1 MNVEE
6 EIKKCEVYLKQIKQ
20 YDPDPFYVD
29 YFFNKYI
36 NSINNIINGI
46 FEEANINFGLFITEK
61 ITQRKFN
68 KKANMK
74 KDANALKFLEWFSIK
89 YKKEHENP
97 YPNFM
102 NEICQFK
109 NKNESLPEIKIRIRA
124 IDRYKNDF
132 NQEIKIDLKN
142 GKIIS
147 KEQVDIEIKRQTQI
161 FLKIINA
168 KRNKKEEPKTTK
180 KKITASAFVNLE
192 KDQNIEIMYLCQ
204 IYTPVIRRLIDE
216 SRNKIKEL
224 LKLETKLKNY

>member
-6 EIKKCEVYLKQIKQ
+6 EIKKCEIYSKQIKQ
-20 YDPDPFYVD
+20 YDPDPFYVN

-36 NSINNIINGI
+36 NSINNIIYGI
-46 FEEANINFGLFITEK
+46 FEEANMDFGLFVTEK

-68 KKANMK
+68 EKANIK
-74 KDANALKFLEWFSIK
+74 KDTNALKFSEWFSIK

-109 NKNESLPEIKIRIRA
+109 NKNETLPEIKIRIRA
-124 IDRYKNDF
+124 TERYKNDF
-132 NQEIKIDLKN
+132 NQEIKIGLKN

-147 KEQVDIEIKRQTQI
+147 KDQLDIEIKRQTQM
-161 FLKIINA
+161 FLKIINI
-168 KRNKKEEPKTTK
+168 KRNEKEEPKVTK
-180 KKITASAFVNLE
+180 EKITSSAFVNLE

-204 IYTPVIRRLIDE
+204 IYMPVIRRLIDE
-216 SRNKIKEL
+216 TRDKIKEL
-224 LKLETKLKNY
+224 TN

>member
-46 FEEANINFGLFITEK
+46 FEEANVDFGLFVTEK
-61 ITQRKFN
+61 ITQKKFDD
-68 KKANMK
+68 KANMK
-74 KDANALKFLEWFSIK
+74 KDTNALKFLEWFSIK
-89 YKKEHENP
+89 YKKEHENQ

-102 NEICQFK
+102 NQICQFK
-109 NKNESLPEIKIRIRA
+109 NKNESLPEIKIKIRA
-124 IDRYKNDF
+124 MNRYKNDF

-142 GKIIS
+142 GKIMS
-147 KEQVDIEIKRQTQI
+147 KDQVDTEIKRQTEV
-161 FLKIINA
+161 FLKVINA
-168 KRNKKEEPKTTK
+168 KRKEREEPKVSERE
-180 KKITASAFVNLE
+180 ITASAYVNLE
-192 KDQNIEIMYLCQ
+192 KEQNIEIMYLCQ
-204 IYTPVIRRLIDE
+204 IYRPVIRRLIDE

-224 LKLETKLKNY
+224 TNWK

>member
-46 FEEANINFGLFITEK
+46 FEEANIDFGLFIREK

-68 KKANMK
+68 EKASMK

-124 IDRYKNDF
+124 VDRYKNDF

-147 KEQVDIEIKRQTQI
+147 KDQVDIEIKRQTQI
-161 FLKIINA
+161 FLKVINA
-168 KRNKKEEPKTTK
+168 KRNEKEEPKVSK

-224 LKLETKLKNY
+224 TNWE

>member
-1 MNVEE
+1 MNIEE
-6 EIKKCEVYLKQIKQ
+6 EIKKCEIYLKQIKQ
-20 YDPDPFYVD
+20 YDPDPFYVN

-36 NSINNIINGI
+36 NSINNIIYGI
-46 FEEANINFGLFITEK
+46 FEEANMDFGLFVTEE
-61 ITQRKFN
+61 ITQRKFSE
-68 KKANMK
+68 KANEK
-74 KDANALKFLEWFSIK
+74 KDTNALKFSEWFSIK

-109 NKNESLPEIKIRIRA
+109 NKNETLPEIKIRIRA
-124 IDRYKNDF
+124 TERYKNDF
-132 NQEIKIDLKN
+132 NQEIKIGLKN

-147 KEQVDIEIKRQTQI
+147 KDQLNIEMKRQTQM
-161 FLKIINA
+161 FLEIINI
-168 KRNKKEEPKTTK
+168 KRNKKEEPKVTK
-180 KKITASAFVNLE
+180 EKITSSAFVNLE

-224 LKLETKLKNY
+224 TN

>member
-6 EIKKCEVYLKQIKQ
+6 EIKKCEIYLKQIKQ
-20 YDPDPFYVD
+20 YDPDPFYVN

-36 NSINNIINGI
+36 NSINNIIYGI
-46 FEEANINFGLFITEK
+46 FEEANMDFGLFVTEK

-68 KKANMK
+68 EKANIK
-74 KDANALKFLEWFSIK
+74 KDANALKFSEWFSIK

-109 NKNESLPEIKIRIRA
+109 NKNETLPEIKIRIRA
-124 IDRYKNDF
+124 TERYKNDF
-132 NQEIKIDLKN
+132 NQEIKIGLKN

-147 KEQVDIEIKRQTQI
+147 KDQLDIEIKRQTQM
-161 FLKIINA
+161 FLKIINI
-168 KRNKKEEPKTTK
+168 KRNEKEEPKVTK
-180 KKITASAFVNLE
+180 EKITSSAFVNLE

-204 IYTPVIRRLIDE
+204 IYMPVITRLIDE
-216 SRNKIKEL
+216 SRDKIKEL
-224 LKLETKLKNY
+224 TN

>member
-46 FEEANINFGLFITEK
+46 FEEANINFGLCVTEK

-68 KKANMK
+68 EKANMK
-74 KDANALKFLEWFSIK
+74 KDTNALKFLEWFSIK
-89 YKKEHENP
+89 YKKEHESP

-109 NKNESLPEIKIRIRA
+109 NKNESLPKIKIRIRA

-142 GKIIS
+142 GKIMS

-161 FLKIINA
+161 FLKVINA
-168 KRNKKEEPKTTK
+168 KRNEKEEPKASK

-224 LKLETKLKNY
+224 TNWK

>member
-46 FEEANINFGLFITEK
+46 FEEANVDFGLFVTEK
-61 ITQRKFN
+61 ITQKKFDD
-68 KKANMK
+68 KANMK
-74 KDANALKFLEWFSIK
+74 KDTNALKFLEWFSIK
-89 YKKEHENP
+89 YKKEHENQ

-102 NEICQFK
+102 NQICQFK
-109 NKNESLPEIKIRIRA
+109 NKNESLPEIKIKIRA
-124 IDRYKNDF
+124 MNRYKNDF

-142 GKIIS
+142 GKIMS
-147 KEQVDIEIKRQTQI
+147 KDQVDTEIKRQTEV
-161 FLKIINA
+161 FLKVINA
-168 KRNKKEEPKTTK
+168 KRKEREEPKVSERE
-180 KKITASAFVNLE
+180 ITASAYVNLE
-192 KDQNIEIMYLCQ
+192 KEQNIEIMYLCQ

-224 LKLETKLKNY
+224 TNWK